1 MGREN
6 GQGAVDE
13 YNYKKIVQRRFKN
26 NGKTQPILELKIMT
40 FGYFRHYGST

>member
-26 NGKTQPILELKIMT
+26 NGKTQLDTRVKNNDLLDILET
-40 FGYFRHYGST
+40 T